1 MHEARTTKQQTNNN
15 PPVESLSFP
24 TMLNVSTNLLFLG
37 AFMLNL
43 HESNSLS
50 HSQRSRREFVVD
62 SVVSVATSSA
72 IAGAGLPK
80 LAVANE
86 EILTAPKQLALPP
99 IGIGAWAW
107 GDSIFW
113 GYDKKVDSQFPLP
126 VEMNATNIF
135 SVL

>member
-1 MHEARTTKQQTNNN
+1 
-15 PPVESLSFP
+15 
-24 TMLNVSTNLLFLG
+24 
-37 AFMLNL
+37 MLNL
-43 HESNSLS
+43 HEVNSLS

-72 IAGAGLPK
+72 IAGVGLPK

-86 EILTAPKQLALPP
+86 EIVTAPKQLALPP
-99 IGIGAWAW
+99 VGIGAWAW

-126 VEMNATNIF
+126 VEINATNIYCTVTSF
-135 SVL
+135 SLYLERR